1 MDFGTYLKTARQ
13 ERRIGLDAVV
23 AATKIKHRLLMD
35 LEAND
40 VSRWPT
46 QTVYRHGFIRAYAK
60 AIGLSPDD
68 LVRRFDAEFSV
79 EQPNAALPA
88 TVREAREA
96 TPSSFKLNRRTA
108 VAAIAGGLVLGV
120 ALSVID
126 RPRRNDVQAVRGSP
140 RASNIR
146 LQPDEKPAKSAAS
159 EPAVVPPAV
168 PAPATN
174 SDAAFPKDAVRPD
187 IEGEIQIVSTP
198 PEAWVTVNDIGYGS
212 TPLRV
217 QFLPLRSYVVRL
229 IHPGYGIGETHVTLT
244 PEQPKRTVTVALRSN
259 PSLAGVR
266 ANTRDPVTD
275 RASYLEP

>member
-13 ERRIGLDAVV
+13 ERRIGLDAVA
-23 AATKIKHRLLMD
+23 AATKIKHTLLIE

-40 VSRWPT
+40 VSRWPA
-46 QTVYRHGFIRAYAK
+46 QAVYRHGFIRAYAK
-60 AIGLSPDD
+60 AVGLNPDD

-79 EQPNAALPA
+79 EQLHAAVPA
-88 TVREAREA
+88 TVPKP
-96 TPSSFKLNRRTA
+96 TPSWFMLNRRPA

-120 ALSVID
+120 AVSTID
-126 RPRRNDVQAVRGSP
+126 RARRTDVQVLRSSP

-146 LQPDEKPAKSAAS
+146 LQPEERPASSAES
-159 EPAVVPPAV
+159 EPAAV

-174 SDAAFPKDAVRPD
+174 SGAAFPQEDVPPH
-187 IEGEIQIVSTP
+187 IEGEIRTVSTP

-229 IHPGYGIGETHVTLT
+229 IHPGYRIGETHVTLT
-244 PEQPKRTVTVALRSN
+244 PDRPKRTVSVALRSN

-266 ANTRDPVTD
+266 ANTRDAAAD

>member
-13 ERRIGLDAVV
+13 ERRIGLDAVA
-23 AATKIKHRLLMD
+23 AATKIKHTLLIE

-40 VSRWPT
+40 VSRWPA
-46 QTVYRHGFIRAYAK
+46 QAVYRHGFIRAYAK
-60 AIGLSPDD
+60 AVGLNPDD

-79 EQPNAALPA
+79 EQLHAAVPA
-88 TVREAREA
+88 TVPKP
-96 TPSSFKLNRRTA
+96 TPSWFMLKSRPA

-120 ALSVID
+120 ALSMID
-126 RPRRNDVQAVRGSP
+126 RPGRTDVRAVRSSA
-140 RASNIR
+140 RSSDIR
-146 LQPDEKPAKSAAS
+146 LQAEDGPAENAAS
-159 EPAVVPPAV
+159 EPPAV
-168 PAPATN
+168 PSAALVPAAN
-174 SDAAFPKDAVRPD
+174 SGAAFPKEDVAPH
-187 IEGEIQIVSTP
+187 IEGEIRIVSTP

-229 IHPGYGIGETHVTLT
+229 IHPGYRIGETHVTLT
-244 PEQPKRTVTVALRSN
+244 PDRPKRTVSVALRSN

-266 ANTRDPVTD
+266 ANTRDAAAD